1 MDNILQICWLV
12 SFLSFIHIYM
22 SYLICYVHL
31 LFSFFV
37 LDVIGVVDNVE
48 EKPSAKNVVF
58 DLKDLR
64 YN

>member
-1 MDNILQICWLV
+1 METILQICWLV
-12 SFLSFIHIYM
+12 SFLSLIHIY
-22 SYLICYVHL
+22 L
-31 LFSFFV
+31 LFFCCVYLLFCFSI

-48 EKPSAKNVVF
+48 EKPSSKNVVF